1 MSKNKTDLSSLFKN
15 LDKTRYIPDVKDK
28 QPNKG
33 GDKVISEEKTLKKYH
48 NYQIPLSELMY
59 KIRKENTGNNPDSP
73 MKISTDLIRVKNSG
87 SIDIEYIKD
96 IKVKYLACKVNKEY
110 EFSKLEK
117 RRIPIEDA
125 GKDKIYYIPLNFL
138 KSLLPSDFSRSDS
151 IESELADISI
161 FKYTG
166 DIEILYNT
174 SIFSLSDYIYL
185 ARKEGDESR
194 NIEVLI

>member
-15 LDKTRYIPDVKDK
+15 LEKTRYIPDVKDK

-87 SIDIEYIKD
+87 SIDIEYIKE

-117 RRIPIEDA
+117 T
-125 GKDKIYYIPLNFL
+125 
-138 KSLLPSDFSRSDS
+138 
-151 IESELADISI
+151 
-161 FKYTG
+161 KY
-166 DIEILYNT
+166 
-174 SIFSLSDYIYL
+174 
-185 ARKEGDESR
+185 
-194 NIEVLI
+194 